1 MSNFHAPVSLT
12 IMLLLVIALAAPAF
26 AYVFTPLGGVI
37 TIGDSISYVAA
48 SRSVLAGEE
57 LARADGKPLILWPP
71 LYPVL
76 IAISTRIGVVFGQD
90 LFASIQFLNYV
101 TSR

>member
-48 SRSVLAGEE
+48 ITQCAG
-57 LARADGKPLILWPP
+57 R
-71 LYPVL
+71 
-76 IAISTRIGVVFGQD
+76 
-90 LFASIQFLNYV
+90 
-101 TSR
+101 